1 MRGGASPLSMCTPPG
16 IVIRELENNKMLASC
31 RRDSQV
37 QIIRHDKLIDSS
49 ITKGVKSDTLC
60 IEKGNIEM
68 ARYLLLAFIDC
79 KDPAREE
86 EFNDW
91 YDNVHLPDMLE
102 VEGLV
107 KATRWMTA
115 ENAEGQQRRYLALYE
130 VETED
135 DIETLNEKIKRKGM
149 WTMEAGR
156 FSDLP
161 VFDPPNIPR
170 VYKQIM
176 EEKQSK

>member
-1 MRGGASPLSMCTPPG
+1 MLFRRGTSPRPVCQK
-16 IVIRELENNKMLASC
+16 R
-31 RRDSQV
+31 
-37 QIIRHDKLIDSS
+37 LIDSF
-49 ITKGVKSDTLC
+49 ITKGVKSDTLYFQ
-60 IEKGNIEM
+60 KGTSRM
-68 ARYLLLAFIDC
+68 ARYLLFAFSDC

-130 VETED
+130 VETD
-135 DIETLNEKIKRKGM
+135 NIEELNERIKEKGM
-149 WTMEAGR
+149 WTVKAGR

-161 VFDPPNIPR
+161 EFDPPNIPR

-176 EEKQSK
+176 EEKQSKQS

>member
-1 MRGGASPLSMCTPPG
+1 L
-16 IVIRELENNKMLASC
+16 
-31 RRDSQV
+31 
-37 QIIRHDKLIDSS
+37 
-49 ITKGVKSDTLC
+49 ITKGVKSDTLHYK
-60 IEKGNIEM
+60 KGDKQM
-68 ARYLLLAFIDC
+68 ARYLLFAFSDC
-79 KDPAREE
+79 KDPARER

-130 VETED
+130 VETD
-135 DIETLNEKIKRKGM
+135 DIEALNDRIREKGM
-149 WTMEAGR
+149 WTVKAGR